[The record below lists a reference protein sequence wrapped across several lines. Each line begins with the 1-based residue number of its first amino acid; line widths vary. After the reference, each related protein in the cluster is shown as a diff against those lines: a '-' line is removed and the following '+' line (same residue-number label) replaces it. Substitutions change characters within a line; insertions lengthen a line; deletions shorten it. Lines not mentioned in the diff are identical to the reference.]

1 MPQIDPQ
8 KNISFYY
15 NFTSK
20 FFESDTR
27 YLKENE
33 KGESICVELWKK

>member
-15 NFTSK
+15 NFTSI
-20 FFESDTR
+20 FFESDTQTKIE
-27 YLKENE
+27 LSKAINE
-33 KGESICVELWKK
+33 YFEAK

>member
-20 FFESDTR
+20 FFESDIDI
-27 YLKENE
+27 K
-33 KGESICVELWKK
+33 KDELN

>member
-15 NFTSK
+15 NFTSE
-20 FFESDTR
+20 FFESDMQR
-27 YLKENE
+27 KSAGDVDE
-33 KGESICVELWKK
+33 